1 METFFSPE
9 LYKWL
14 ILPLTIFA
22 ARAVNEAIGTLRVMF
37 LSKGNKTMA
46 PIMGFFEVLIWIVII
61 GQIMQ
66 NLDNVFCYIAY
77 ASGFALG
84 NVIGITI
91 EKKLAMGVMMI
102 NVITK
107 KKTVKL
113 QKALKLNNYGFT
125 AVAGKDIDGTGDM
138 LFIIVKRREL
148 DNVIKIINEFNPC
161 AFFSVNEIS
170 KVNEGNYPL
179 KTTSTRKKLNLNSLV
194 KKMILPQRLREPA
207 PENI

>member
-14 ILPLTIFA
+14 ILPLAIFA

-46 PIMGFFEVLIWIVII
+46 PIMGFFEVLIWIII
-61 GQIMQ
+61 ISQIMQ
-66 NLDNVFCYIAY
+66 NLDNVLCYIAY

-84 NVIGITI
+84 NIIGITI

-107 KKTVKL
+107 RSTIKL
-113 QKALKLNNYGFT
+113 QKKLKLNNYDFT
-125 AVAGKDIDGTGDM
+125 AVAGKDIDGTGEM

-148 DNVIKIINEFNPC
+148 DNVIKIINEFNPY
-161 AFFSVNEIS
+161 AFFSINEIS

-179 KTTSTRKKLNLNSLV
+179 KTTSARRKLNLNNLV
-194 KKMILPQRLREPA
+194 RKIILPQRLREPA